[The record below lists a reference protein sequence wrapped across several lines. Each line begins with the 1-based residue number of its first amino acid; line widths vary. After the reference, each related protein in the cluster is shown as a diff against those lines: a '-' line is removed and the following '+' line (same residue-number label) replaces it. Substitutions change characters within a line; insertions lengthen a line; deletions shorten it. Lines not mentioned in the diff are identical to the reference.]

1 MLEKMA
7 AFFEARMDGYEAHML
22 QNIEGAEEFYPF
34 TAQNLPLQPGAKIL
48 DLGCGTGLELEY
60 YFVLNPDAKVTGVD
74 LSAQMLQALKEKFP
88 HKQIKL
94 IQGSYF
100 DLPFELESY
109 DGAVSVESLHHFTQA
124 EKSPLYNKLWHALKP
139 GCAFLLTDYFALSD
153 EQELSFRQEW
163 LRLRQEAGIC
173 DEEFYH
179 FDTPLTVEHE
189 VQALQHAGFASVQVL
204 KNWGATYCIK
214 ATK

>member
-1 MLEKMA
+1 
-7 AFFEARMDGYEAHML
+7 MDGYEAHML

-60 YFVLNPDAKVTGVD
+60 YFAVNPDAKVTGVD
-74 LSAQMLQALKEKFP
+74 LSAEMLQALKEKFP

-139 GCAFLLTDYFALSD
+139 GCTFLLTDYFALSD

-189 VQALQHAGFASVQVL
+189 VQALQNAGFASVQVL
-204 KNWGATYCIK
+204 KNWGATYCLK

>member
-60 YFVLNPDAKVTGVD
+60 YFVVNPDAKVTGVD
-74 LSAQMLQALKEKFP
+74 LSAEMLQALKEKFT
-88 HKQIKL
+88 HKQIEL

-139 GCAFLLTDYFALSD
+139 GCTFLLTDYFALSD

-214 ATK
+214 AIK